1 MTSSAHATPRRR
13 EGHPREMVDVAWR
26 LKRRPPERHS
36 RSRSARA
43 EVPPRPGGPRSR
55 PRGRSRLLR
64 ADARTPGKLKSD
76 SAAGAGSPVEG
87 RRRRRRRRRR
97 GPTPPPGGSG
107 PRSPSEGAP
116 TRARRGGSPPPPG
129 RAHLLP
135 PPTRRPPSGPTP
147 LASEPVGG
155 WDGEDRAGDGL
166 TLSGS

>member
-26 LKRRPPERHS
+26 LKRPPERHS

-87 RRRRRRRRRR
+87 RRRRRRRR
-97 GPTPPPGGSG
+97 GPTPPPGGRG
-107 PRSPSEGAP
+107 RGAP
-116 TRARRGGSPPPPG
+116 RRGPPPALAGEDPPPPPG